1 MTTAGTSSTLSAPQS
16 FALRSDVS
24 MPATLFATTS
34 GSALE
39 SGYFQWSAFITEWI
53 SRPVFAEASLISAAT
68 AGSVIVPIS
77 MPSKPT
83 SFAIWKRS
91 R

>member
-1 MTTAGTSSTLSAPQS
+1 
-16 FALRSDVS
+16 

-39 SGYFQWSAFITEWI
+39 SGYFQWSAFITEWMM
-53 SRPVFAEASLISAAT
+53 SPVFAAASLISSAS
-68 AGSVIVPIS
+68 SVSAIVPIS

-83 SFAIWKRS
+83 SCAIWKRCRYPS
-91 R
+91 SFGSIET

>member
-1 MTTAGTSSTLSAPQS
+1 
-16 FALRSDVS
+16 
-24 MPATLFATTS
+24 MPATLFVTTS

-53 SRPVFAEASLISAAT
+53 MSPVFAAASLISSAT
-68 AGSVIVPIS
+68 LGSAIVPIS

-83 SFAIWKRS
+83 SSAIWKRS